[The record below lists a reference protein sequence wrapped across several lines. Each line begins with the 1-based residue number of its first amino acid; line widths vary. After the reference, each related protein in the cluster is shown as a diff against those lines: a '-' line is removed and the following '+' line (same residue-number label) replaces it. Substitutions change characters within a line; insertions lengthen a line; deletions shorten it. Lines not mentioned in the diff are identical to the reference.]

1 MENPETTKPV
11 NKKVDEGGYPRTNT
25 TSTVLLRQ

>member
-11 NKKVDEGGYPRTNT
+11 NKKVDEGGYPGPTQP
-25 TSTVLLRQ
+25 LLCY